1 MQSSIFSFIFRYSK
15 RQQFFILCITVLSLP
30 PLYYSL
36 DLPKQI
42 INEAIG
48 GQDFPQYIL
57 GIELDQIQFLLVL
70 SFVFLALVFINGG
83 FKYYIN
89 VYKGRLGERMLRRL
103 RYELYTRVLLFRL
116 PRFKRMSQGEIIPM
130 ITAEVEPLG
139 GFIGDAFALP
149 AYQGGLL
156 LTYIAFIFV
165 QDPLLGAAAVS
176 LYPIQGYII
185 PRLQKKVNA
194 LAKRRVRNIR
204 QLSDKV
210 GETVSGTPEIHA
222 HDTSQYHL
230 ADISERLA
238 INYDIRYEIYKRKF
252 FIKFLNN
259 FLNQLTPFFFYS
271 IGGYLV
277 IQGNLTFGALVAVLA
292 AYKDLASPWKEL
304 LTYYQMQA
312 DVSIKYDQVVEQF
325 QPSDIQPPEQLSDE
339 PTLEGALPAEWHFG
353 NVAYAE
359 EDSPPD
365 IQGLSLT
372 IPTKGK
378 IAVLGDGSSGREVF
392 IQLLGRVL
400 VPSGGKITLGDHN
413 YADLPESVTGRRI
426 TYVGP
431 HSYIFTGSLRA
442 NLYYGLKHREVAPS
456 DRSERRGRIAEAKLT
471 GNSALDIHGHWI
483 DYQAAAV
490 DDADALERR
499 ALQVLDDVSLA
510 GDVYRFGLSGTL
522 NTGRE
527 PETPERILEA
537 RRQVGLRLADPEME
551 DLVELWDAD
560 KYNLSATLAENLLFG
575 TPVDDTFQLETIA
588 ENDYVLSILD
598 RVGLTKT
605 FLDTG
610 RKIAA
615 TMLEL
620 FADLPPGHEFFDQ
633 FSFIS
638 HDELPEFQTLVTRAE
653 KQGYDALKPDDR
665 VKLMSLP
672 FKMIPTRHRLGVID
686 DDMKDKLLEARRL
699 FAAELPES
707 LSNSVAFFD
716 AKEYNE
722 AASLQDNILFGK
734 IRYGQSSA
742 QGKVQ
747 ALLSEIIDGLDL
759 RRTVIGVGLDR
770 SVGVAGGRLSLVQR
784 QKLALARALM
794 KRPDVLVLLD
804 ATTAFDGGTLQR
816 VHDAVIRAC
825 EGRGLI
831 WAPHRPS
838 MAEGF
843 DEVIVLKDGRL
854 AERGTFAELAGRE
867 GELRRLLDNE

>member
-1 MQSSIFSFIFRYSK
+1 MQRSIFSFIFRYSK
-15 RQQFFILCITVLSLP
+15 RQQLYILCITVLSLP

-42 INEAIG
+42 VNEAIG
-48 GQDFPQYIL
+48 GSNFPQNLL
-57 GIELDQIQFLLVL
+57 GFELNQVQFLLFL
-70 SFVFLALVFINGG
+70 SFIFLGLVFVNGG

-103 RYELYTRVLLFRL
+103 RYELYTRVLRFRL

-139 GFIGDAFALP
+139 GFTGDAFALP

-165 QDPLLGAAAVS
+165 QDPILGAASIS
-176 LYPIQGYII
+176 LYPIQGFII

-204 QLSDKV
+204 QLSDRI
-210 GETVSGTPEIHA
+210 GETVGGTPEIHA
-222 HDTSQYHL
+222 HDTAQYHL

-238 INYDIRYEIYKRKF
+238 INYDIRYEIYRRKF

-277 IQGNLTFGALVAVLA
+277 IEGDLTFGALVAVLA

-312 DVSIKYDQVVEQF
+312 DVRIKYEQVVEQF
-325 QPSDIQPPEQLSDE
+325 QPADIQPIEQLAEE
-339 PTLEGALPAEWHFG
+339 PNMAGPLPAEWQFG

-365 IQGLSLT
+365 IQGLSLSV
-372 IPTKGK
+372 PTKGTVA
-378 IAVLGDGSSGREVF
+378 ILGDGSSGREVF
-392 IQLLGRVL
+392 VQLLARVL
-400 VPSGGKITLGDHN
+400 VPSNGKITLGDHN

-426 TYVGP
+426 TFVGP
-431 HSYIFTGSLRA
+431 HSYIFTGTLRD
-442 NLYYGLKHREVAPS
+442 NVYYGLKHREA
-456 DRSERRGRIAEAKLT
+456 DTDDQSERRGRIAEAKYT
-471 GNSALDIHGHWI
+471 GNSPSNIHGDWI
-483 DYQAAAV
+483 DYEAAGV
-490 DDADALERR
+490 DSAEALERK
-499 ALQVLDDVSLA
+499 ALEVLEDVSLA
-510 GDVYRFGLSGTL
+510 GDVYRFGLSGSLDTDA
-522 NTGRE
+522 E
-527 PETPERILEA
+527 PETPKRFLEA

-551 DLVELWDAD
+551 GLVELWDAD

-575 TPVDDTFQLETIA
+575 TPVDDTFQLDTIA
-588 ENDYVLSILD
+588 ENEYVQSILE
-598 RVGLTKT
+598 RVGLTET

-610 RKIAA
+610 RKVAA

-638 HDELPEFQTLVTRAE
+638 HDELPEFQSLVTRAE
-653 KQGYDALKPDDR
+653 KLGHDALKPEDR
-665 VKLMSLP
+665 MRLMSLP
-672 FKMIPTRHRLGVID
+672 FKLIPTRHRLGVID
-686 DDMKDKLLEARRL
+686 DEMQDKLLEARRL
-699 FAAELPES
+699 FAKDLPED
-707 LSNSVAFFD
+707 LRDSVAFFD
-716 AKEYNE
+716 AHDYNE

-734 IRYGQSSA
+734 IKYGQSGA
-742 QGKVQ
+742 QAKVQ
-747 ALLSEIIDGLDL
+747 ALLAEIIDGLDL
-759 RRTVIGVGLDR
+759 RRTVISVGLDR
-770 SVGVAGGRLSLVQR
+770 SVGVAGGRLSLIQR
-784 QKLALARALM
+784 QKLALARALL
-794 KRPDVLVLLD
+794 KRPDVLILLD
-804 ATTAFDGGTLQR
+804 ATTSFDGGTLQH
-816 VHDAVIRAC
+816 VHEAIMKSC

-838 MAEGF
+838 MAEAFG
-843 DEVIVLKDGRL
+843 EVIVLKEGRL
-854 AERGTFAELAGRE
+854 AQRGSYDELTGKD